1 MNTLTELQEPDAK
14 LLYMG
19 RGALTDN
26 DIMSLILAGTD
37 NKVKASRV
45 LQASSNNFD
54 HLSRFCYNDLKG
66 FGLSHLQA
74 IRTIAV
80 IEFAKRMSVH
90 RSMDNMEVIRSSAD
104 INSLIAPIIED
115 LEHEEFWVILLNRA
129 NRVIKKI
136 KISQGGVSGTVT
148 DVRIVLRECVNEL
161 ASGFIACHNHPSGNN
176 SPSDSDIRI
185 TQKLKEAGA
194 LLDVQM
200 LDHLIIARGNSY
212 YSFADNGQL

>member
-136 KISQGGVSGTVT
+136 KISQGGVSGTVM
-148 DVRIVLRECVNEL
+148 DVRIVLRECVNGL